1 MTNLLVHNITKR
13 QIHAFLAKPSHA
25 VLLTGPAGSGK
36 FTLAKHLAEEMLGLK
51 PDKLLSYPYVK
62 IVQPIDAKAIGI
74 EQVRDLDHFLSLKVP
89 SKLGIS
95 RLVVIEDA
103 QKMTTEAQNAIL
115 KTLEEPPT
123 DTLIILTVSYPQA
136 LLPTIRSRMQTI
148 DVKLPAKNESKE
160 YFAAKGFDEKAVESA
175 LLMSGGLPG
184 LMQALLSDEA
194 HPLLEAT
201 ETARNILNQSAYE
214 RMLMVDSLAKQK
226 ELALNTLYILGQM
239 AHVSL
244 QTASGKASRR
254 WQRVLRASYSAREA
268 LLQSGQPRLVLSK
281 LMLEL

>member
-1 MTNLLVHNITKR
+1 MTNLLVHNITKQ
-13 QIHAFLAKPSHA
+13 QIHAFLTKPSHA

-36 FTLAKHLAEEMLGLK
+36 FTLAKHLAEETLGLK

-74 EQVRDLDHFLSLKVP
+74 EQVRGLDHFLSLKVP

-95 RLVVIEDA
+95 RLVVIEDS

-115 KTLEEPPT
+115 KTLEEPPAG
-123 DTLIILTVSYPQA
+123 TLIILTVSYPQA
-136 LLPTIRSRMQTI
+136 LLPTIRSRVQTV

-160 YFAAKGFDEKAVESA
+160 YFVAKGFDEKAVESA

-184 LMQALLSDEA
+184 LTQALLSDEA

-201 ETARNILNQSAYE
+201 KTARNILKQSTYE
-214 RMLMVDSLAKQK
+214 RMLMVDTLAKQK

-239 AHVSL
+239 AHISL

-254 WQRVLRASYSAREA
+254 WQKVLRASYSAREA
-268 LLQSGQPRLVLSK
+268 LLQSGQPKLVLSK